1 MRKLLLAII
10 VLFILVL
17 IYPSSLIAKSPRSKP
32 ALDTEKESPT
42 PPETFKPNASQRE
55 SVEALSGRR
64 IALVIGNSTYSSGPL
79 KNPVNDAT
87 DMAATLKKLGFTV
100 TLRRNVRM
108 QEMEEAIDEFGNRLK
123 RGGVGLFYYAGH
135 GVQVNGTNY
144 LLPVGAK
151 INKESDVRFQAVDAG
166 RVLAEM
172 ENANNGLNIVILD
185 ACRDN
190 PFGKTFRSASRGLA
204 IVSSAPVG
212 TFISYSTGAGQV
224 ARDGEFRNSPYTS
237 ALLQYMQEPGVPITD
252 VFINVRQKL
261 RKETGQVPW
270 ELSSLEGKFYFV
282 PGSGKMAIDKSEIKE
297 MERPSAPVQ
306 TPEPS
311 SFDDL
316 KRKME
321 ERREKESQW
330 VKDFEDAKKM
340 EEESSGMTEKIQ
352 VWRQFIATLSDEHT
366 AKGDEIRKYAS
377 NRIERL
383 EQFRTMGKT
392 PPKEIRNDGRFIA
405 YDDGTVL
412 DTRTGLMWA
421 ARDNEYDID
430 WADAKSYCKSY
441 RGGGYMDWR
450 MPTENELAG
459 LYDSSKSY
467 EYNKAHD
474 SVHLTEFIRLSE
486 CCPWASE
493 TRGEKAARFCFFDG
507 RRNCDYWQTS
517 KWRVLPVRSAK

>member
-1 MRKLLLAII
+1 VQATPKRIFL
-10 VLFILVL
+10 VLFILAL
-17 IYPSSLIAKSPRSKP
+17 IYPSSLIAASPRSKP

-42 PPETFKPNASQRE
+42 PPETFKSNSSQSDSAEGLPGLIASSE
-55 SVEALSGRR
+55 RR
-64 IALVIGNSTYSSGPL
+64 TALVIGNSAYSSGPL

-87 DMAATLKKLGFTV
+87 DMAATLKKFGFTV
-100 TLRRNVRM
+100 TLKRNVRM
-108 QEMEEAIDEFGNRLK
+108 QEMEEAIEELGNRLK

-135 GVQVNGTNY
+135 GVQVSGVNY

-224 ARDGEFRNSPYTS
+224 ARDGTERNSPYTS
-237 ALLQYMQEPGVPITD
+237 ALLQYMREPGVPITD

-306 TPEPS
+306 TSEPS

-340 EEESSGMTEKIQ
+340 ETETPDMTEKIQ
-352 VWRQFIATLSDEHT
+352 VWRQFMATLPDERT

-383 EQFRTMGKT
+383 ERLNAMEKT
-392 PPKEIRNDGRFIA
+392 LPGETAESFGMTLRDFTPEIAQYLGI
-405 YDDGTVL
+405 
-412 DTRTGLMWA
+412 
-421 ARDNEYDID
+421 
-430 WADAKSYCKSY
+430 
-441 RGGGYMDWR
+441 
-450 MPTENELAG
+450 
-459 LYDSSKSY
+459 
-467 EYNKAHD
+467 
-474 SVHLTEFIRLSE
+474 
-486 CCPWASE
+486 
-493 TRGEKAARFCFFDG
+493 
-507 RRNCDYWQTS
+507 
-517 KWRVLPVRSAK
+517 VRSSGVIIVDVKHGSDADKTGIQPRDIIMQIYKVKISSLNDYLREITKKDAENSVLLLMKRGKATFYVRLRR